1 MFYRMVEVVSSGA
14 LTRVWRGKKS
24 WPNSRKI
31 FALEGQWNRFLCSNR
46 WCTGGFGWFSDGFGW
61 FSDGLPFLFNKTS
74 AVWLMIST
82 VQVGQAIFGLR
93 SYMFMIINIQTYYCI
108 YIYMNMICILYI
120 IMYIYVYIIYSVTC
134 MQYDCMYCIVYIV
147 LVASILRGQ
156 DLQSQLW
163 QSLSDWWGGIPWWV
177 WFNATLNKW
186 KGWMSCRFSL

>member
-1 MFYRMVEVVSSGA
+1 MFLQVLWQG
-14 LTRVWRGKKS
+14 
-24 WPNSRKI
+24 
-31 FALEGQWNRFLCSNR
+31 LEGQKIMAKLQKNFCP
-46 WCTGGFGWFSDGFGW
+46 GGSVESFSLLKPMVHWWFWMVFGWFWMVFGW
-61 FSDGLPFLFNKTS
+61 FANGIVLFNKTS